1 MMKSLSVRA
10 VRLDRM
16 SNTPIVTLRE
26 EESPSRQFEIF
37 IGAPEAASI
46 QIALDDEK
54 TPRPLTHDLFVLAL
68 ERINVSVERVVL
80 THVSSGTYFA
90 DVVLL
95 PDGGQETTVSARPS
109 DALAIALR
117 ASCPIYALETLLDE
131 VGETVEDEAEQP
143 AEAEIIDEFRDF
155 IENISPDDFGK

>member
-26 EESPSRQFEIF
+26 EESPRRQFEIF

-131 VGETVEDEAEQP
+131 VGESVEDEAEQP